1 MIKQPKPGKL
11 PTSEFKTASIETPCE
26 PAHSVPAVGPERLPE
41 VAEPDF
47 LGNQK
52 TLAPPLRGTDGL
64 AAGAGASTTLL
75 LERLWKEYLDELADG
90 RRIVETKAQHDLRVT
105 VAVARLYEYDP
116 PGFSYFLSTKKIGTG
131 RPAKSDF
138 HPIVVHWLRSTGDR
152 TGRSTVLCA
161 VLDEWAR
168 SNPRPAPDKIP
179 TWLKEQGGPHAIY
192 KKCRARNGHGEPLD
206 EKDAAFHELCGL
218 PPMQS
223 LSLPPELDGFDGDHL
238 LLAHCDSIRETL
250 EIKGVVRKVDQ
261 AWLRAN
267 ASKILAQ
274 RQPGSTPG
282 KPSEPIDEFFTKPEV
297 AKELFQKTLEIVAH
311 RPGYRDV
318 TRWLE
323 PSVGEGAFFDLLPV
337 DKRLGID
344 IAAKVPR
351 VVEHDFL
358 TYRQFGD
365 HRYFCIGNPPFSNGM
380 AVKFFNWAARV
391 SSYIAFVVTKAF
403 ANPSVQGKLH
413 RHFHLLATLPVP
425 DMAFRYGG
433 KEVSVPTIFQ
443 IWERRETLRPIP
455 RRETAEECRDLEFL
469 PSAEGASYVLQNVGE
484 NAGRSKPL
492 GTDASPGSHFF
503 IRCDADAV
511 AILNSIKWPP
521 RRVGANHLSKSEV
534 IKTYKVKK
542 RALLSKFTH

>member
-1 MIKQPKPGKL
+1 MSGSMTDLDVEKFLDVQ
-11 PTSEFKTASIETPCE
+11 ETL
-26 PAHSVPAVGPERLPE
+26 V
-41 VAEPDF
+41 
-47 LGNQK
+47 
-52 TLAPPLRGTDGL
+52 PPLCSAGGDTSVCGR
-64 AAGAGASTTLL
+64 AAAAGASTA
-75 LERLWKEYLDELADG
+75 LERLWEGYLAELADG

-105 VAVARLYEYDP
+105 VAIARVYDYDP
-116 PGFSYFLSTKKIGTG
+116 PGFSYFVSTKKIGTG
-131 RPAKSDF
+131 RPATSDF
-138 HPIVVHWLRSTGDR
+138 HPMVVHWLRSTGDR
-152 TGRSTVLCA
+152 TGRSTVVCA

-168 SNPRPAPDKIP
+168 SNPRPAPDEIP

-192 KKCRARNGHGEPLD
+192 KKCRKRNGHGQTPD
-206 EKDAAFHELCGL
+206 EKDAAVHELCEL

-223 LSLPPELDGFDGDHL
+223 LSLPPELHGFDGDHL
-238 LLAHCDSIRETL
+238 LLAHFNSIRETL

-267 ASKILAQ
+267 ASKILVQ
-274 RQPGSTPG
+274 RQTRSAPG
-282 KPSEPIDEFFTKPEV
+282 KPSGPIDEFFTKPEV
-297 AKELFQKTLEIVAH
+297 AEDLHRQTLEIVAH

-323 PSVGEGAFFDLLPV
+323 PSVGEGAFFNLLPA

-344 IAAKVPR
+344 IAAKVPG

-365 HRYFCIGNPPFSNGM
+365 HFYFCIGNPPFSNGM

-391 SSYIAFVVTKAF
+391 SSYIAFVVTTAF
-403 ANPSVQGKLH
+403 ANPSVQRKLD

-425 DMAFRYGG
+425 DMAFLYGG
-433 KEVSVPTIFQ
+433 KEISVPTIYQ

-455 RRETAEECRDLEFL
+455 RWQTAEECADLEFL
-469 PSAEGASYVLQNVGE
+469 PSAEGATYVLQNVGE

-503 IRCDADAV
+503 IRCDEAAV

-521 RRVGANHLSKSEV
+521 RRVGANHLSKPEV

>member
-1 MIKQPKPGKL
+1 MTDLDVEK
-11 PTSEFKTASIETPCE
+11 
-26 PAHSVPAVGPERLPE
+26 
-41 VAEPDF
+41 F
-47 LGNQK
+47 LDVQE
-52 TLAPPLRGTDGL
+52 TLAPAPCGTTGGNHAL
-64 AAGAGASTTLL
+64 WGAEGAGSTSAIS
-75 LERLWKEYLDELADG
+75 ESLWEAYLAELADG

-116 PGFSYFLSTKKIGTG
+116 PGFPYFLSTKKIGTG
-131 RPAKSDF
+131 RPARSYF
-138 HPIVVHWLRSTGDR
+138 HTIVMHWLRATGDR
-152 TGRSTVLCA
+152 TGRSTVCCA

-168 SNPRPAPDKIP
+168 GNPRRAPDEIP
-179 TWLKEQGGPHAIY
+179 QWLKDEGGPHAIY
-192 KKCRARNGHGEPLD
+192 RKRRRRARHVPTRD
-206 EKDAAFHELCGL
+206 EKDAAVHELCEL
-218 PPMQS
+218 PPVGS
-223 LSLPPELDGFDGDHL
+223 SPLPPELHGLDGDHL
-238 LLAHCDSIRETL
+238 VLAHFDSIRQTV

-267 ASKILAQ
+267 ASKILVQ
-274 RQPGSTPG
+274 RQPRSAPG
-282 KPSEPIDEFFTKPEV
+282 KPSAPIDEFFTKPEV
-297 AKELFQKTLEIVAH
+297 AEDLYRQTLEIVAH

-323 PSVGEGAFFDLLPV
+323 PSVGEGAFFNLLPA

-344 IAAKVPR
+344 IAAKVPG

-365 HRYFCIGNPPFSNGM
+365 HVYFCIGNPPFSNGM

-391 SSYIAFVVTKAF
+391 SSYIAFVVTTAF
-403 ANPSVQGKLH
+403 ANPSVQRKLD

-425 DMAFRYGG
+425 DMAFLHGG
-433 KEVSVPTIFQ
+433 METSVPTIFQ
-443 IWERRETLRPIP
+443 IWERRDELRALPV
-455 RRETAEECRDLEFL
+455 REAPEESADLEFL
-469 PSAEGASYVLQNVGE
+469 PSAEGATYVLQNVGE

-503 IRCDADAV
+503 IRCDEAAV
-511 AILNSIKWPP
+511 ATLNSIKWPP
-521 RRVGANHLSKSEV
+521 RRVGANHLSKPEV

>member
-1 MIKQPKPGKL
+1 MIKQPKPRKL
-11 PTSEFKTASIETPCE
+11 PALEFKTASIETPSE
-26 PAHSVPAVGPERLPE
+26 AAQSVSADGPERLPE
-41 VAEPDF
+41 LAEPEF
-47 LGNQK
+47 LENQK
-52 TLAPPLRGTDGL
+52 TLVPPLRGTGGDN
-64 AAGAGASTTLL
+64 AAGAGTSTA
-75 LERLWKEYLDELADG
+75 LERLWEGYLAEVADG
-90 RRIVETKAQHDLRVT
+90 CQIAETKAQHELRVT
-105 VAVARLYEYDP
+105 IAIARVYHYDP
-116 PGFSYFLSTKKIGTG
+116 PRFSYFVSTKKIGTG
-131 RPAKSDF
+131 RPATSDF
-138 HPIVVHWLRSTGDR
+138 RPMVANWLRSTGDR
-152 TGRSTVLCA
+152 TGRSTVVCA

-168 SNPRPAPDKIP
+168 SNPRPAPDEIP
-179 TWLKEQGGPHAIY
+179 TWLKQQGGPNAIY
-192 KKCRARNGHGEPLD
+192 KRKRNGERQNPD
-206 EKDAAFHELCGL
+206 EKDAAVHELCEL

-238 LLAHCDSIRETL
+238 LLAHFDSIRETM

-267 ASKILAQ
+267 AGKILVQ
-274 RQPGSTPG
+274 RQPRSAPG
-282 KPSEPIDEFFTKPEV
+282 KPSGPIDEFFTKPEV
-297 AKELFQKTLEIVAH
+297 AEDLYRKTLEIVAQ

-323 PSVGEGAFFDLLPV
+323 PAVGQGGFFNLLPA

-344 IAAKVPR
+344 IAAKVPG

-365 HRYFCIGNPPFSNGM
+365 HFYFCIGNPPFSNGM

-403 ANPSVQGKLH
+403 ANPSVQRKLD

-425 DMAFRYGG
+425 DMAFLHGG
-433 KEVSVPTIFQ
+433 KEISVPTIFQ

-455 RRETAEECRDLEFL
+455 PRQTAEECADLEFL
-469 PSAEGASYVLQNVGE
+469 PSAEGATYVLQNVGE

-503 IRCDADAV
+503 IRCDEAAV

-521 RRVGANHLSKSEV
+521 RRVGANHLSKPEV